1 MTAFM
6 PGTHASVGACE
17 RHEAAYAQVVE
28 FAAIALFVTLGSFV
42 AALAY
47 KEPRVKRVGM
57 MRTRRVLRRTP
68 PTKIATLVDG
78 KLACV
83 VGRVERDD
91 EVLTSILSRQPCV
104 AYEIVEWRKGVRR
117 AIVPFFVADET
128 GRVRIDAGEA
138 ALLMP
143 PTVTGETFEERIV
156 ELGAKIRIV
165 GSVRIESAVADANE
179 HGFREGATK
188 AQLTGSAKYPLLLD
202 LERD

>member
-1 MTAFM
+1 MK
-6 PGTHASVGACE
+6 
-17 RHEAAYAQVVE
+17 RHMLQGVE
-28 FAAIALFVTLGSFV
+28 FAAIALLVTLGAFV

-47 KEPRVKRVGM
+47 KEPRVKRSGM
-57 MRTRRVLRRTP
+57 TRTRRVLRRTA
-68 PTKIATLVDG
+68 PTQIASLVDG

-91 EVLTSILSRQPCV
+91 EMLTAILSRTQCV

-117 AIVPFFVADET
+117 AIVPFFVADDS

-143 PTVTGETFEERIV
+143 PTVVGETFEERIV
-156 ELGAKIRIV
+156 EVGARIRIV
-165 GSVRIESAVADANE
+165 GSVRIEAAIADANE
-179 HGFREGATK
+179 HGFREGATT
-188 AQLTGSAKYPLLLD
+188 AQLTGSSKFPLLLD

>member
-1 MTAFM
+1 M
-6 PGTHASVGACE
+6 
-17 RHEAAYAQVVE
+17 E

-47 KEPRVKRVGM
+47 KEPRVKRIGL
-57 MRTRRVLRRTP
+57 MRTRRVLRTTR
-68 PTKIATLVDG
+68 PTKIAELVDG

-91 EVLTSILSRQPCV
+91 HLLTSILSRSECV

-117 AIVPFFVADET
+117 ALVPFFVADET

-138 ALLMP
+138 ALMMP
-143 PTVTGETFEERIV
+143 PSVRGETFEERIV
-156 ELGAKIRIV
+156 EVGAKIRIV
-165 GSVRIESAVADANE
+165 GSVRIEAAIVDAKE
-179 HGFREGATK
+179 HGFRDGASK